1 MQKQNVTSN
10 LHVPSTKLPWLPT
23 HSQVWL
29 FYPKALITSFIPK
42 FCSYFLT
49 CPQTIR
55 ASFHPTCSQ
64 SEMGLCWSWPFSRT
78 FCQGNFS
85 LLWHPPGLVF
95 FFFFFLSQTII
106 SYLENIHTSQAL
118 LWCCVPYCL
127 RRSCCPHCTNEVVS
141 DTHCVNPGLMTYSCT
156 LNHNLVFV
164 SEA

>member
-1 MQKQNVTSN
+1 MEDFQHMQKQNVTSN

-95 FFFFFLSQTII
+95 FFFFFFKSNNNKLFGEHSHIPGTVVMLCAILSVQVML
-106 SYLENIHTSQAL
+106 SPLYKWGSKWHPLCKSRLDDLQL
-118 LWCCVPYCL
+118 
-127 RRSCCPHCTNEVVS
+127 
-141 DTHCVNPGLMTYSCT
+141 YS
-156 LNHNLVFV
+156 
-164 SEA
+164 

>member
-1 MQKQNVTSN
+1 MEDFQHMQKQSVTSN
-10 LHVPSTKLPWLPT
+10 RHVPPTKLPCLPT
-23 HSQVWL
+23 HSQVWW

-85 LLWHPPGLVF
+85 LFWHPPGLVF
-95 FFFFFLSQTII
+95 FFFFFKSNNNKLFGEHSHIPGTVVMLCAILSAQVML
-106 SYLENIHTSQAL
+106 SPLYKWGGKWHPLCKSRLDDLQL
-118 LWCCVPYCL
+118 
-127 RRSCCPHCTNEVVS
+127 
-141 DTHCVNPGLMTYSCT
+141 YS
-156 LNHNLVFV
+156 
-164 SEA
+164 